1 MPKEIERKW
10 LMRKSPPPQLLVKAQ
25 HLSQI
30 YLPDNLRLRLYSSSA
45 IEAEAIV
52 TLKTGHGLVR
62 EEKETQIPLWLAY
75 TMIKSKTTEPLFKWR
90 YQVSWAWG
98 IEGTTIDV
106 FKENLDGLILAERE
120 FNSVEEAKGYILP
133 YMISE
138 YVIREVTDDARYDN
152 FSLASTQKVPTQI

>member
-25 HLSQI
+25 HLSQV
-30 YLPDNLRLRLYSSSA
+30 YLPDNLRLRLYSSDA

-106 FKENLDGLILAERE
+106 FQKNLDSLILAERE
-120 FNSVEEAKGYILP
+120 FESVDQANNYVLP
-133 YMISE
+133 REIRTF
-138 YVIREVTDDARYDN
+138 VIREVTHDSRYEN
-152 FSLASTQKVPTQI
+152 YSLARTQKIPTQI